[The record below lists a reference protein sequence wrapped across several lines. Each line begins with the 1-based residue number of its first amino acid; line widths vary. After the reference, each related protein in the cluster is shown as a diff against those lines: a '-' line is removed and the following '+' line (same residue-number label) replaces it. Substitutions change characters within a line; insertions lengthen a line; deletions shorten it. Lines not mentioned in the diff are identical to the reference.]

1 MDKQRR
7 ITGLWV
13 MKECKDECIKKT
25 NYWTMSSVR
34 MWGWMDKKTNYWTM
48 SSVRMWGWMDKKD
61 ELLDY
66 MSYVRMYGWM
76 YKKDES
82 LGYKWCKNLRMN
94 G

>member
-13 MKECKDECIKKT
+13 MKDCKDECI
-25 NYWTMSSVR
+25 
-34 MWGWMDKKTNYWTM
+34 KKTNYWTM

-66 MSYVRMYGWM
+66 MSYVRMLGWM

-94 G
+94 E